1 MFNFST
7 NTLINK
13 TFKMTDL
20 NKQIEASK
28 ECKEDEKIIESVT
41 LKNII
46 SPKTLNSNVDKEIK
60 EIYIFEI
67 IVKERYIPEIF
78 IRELD
83 KNIKLMTLFL
93 IKHEDYECGVIAYK
107 NDKFKDKYYATNWEN
122 RTDYDI
128 PLGSSVSECYKFILS
143 KFLEYLPFE
152 NESVDMYYKRNNQL
166 KKLDFQIDKTQKAIR
181 YETQSKKRFEYN
193 DRLKEYI
200 EDRKS
205 LLEEGK

>member
-107 NDKFKDKYYATNWEN
+107 KDKFKDKYYATNWEN

-166 KKLDFQIDKTQKAIR
+166 KKLDFQINKTQKAIR

-200 EDRKS
+200 EERKS

>member
-13 TFKMTDL
+13 TFKMSDL

-107 NDKFKDKYYATNWEN
+107 KDKFKDKYYATKWEN
-122 RTDYDI
+122 RTNYDI

-193 DRLKEYI
+193 KRLKEYNKEK
-200 EDRKS
+200 ED
-205 LLEEGK
+205 LLKEEH

>member
-13 TFKMTDL
+13 TFKMSDL

-107 NDKFKDKYYATNWEN
+107 KDKFKDKYYATKWEN
-122 RTDYDI
+122 RTNYDI

-200 EDRKS
+200 EERKS

>member
-13 TFKMTDL
+13 TFKLSDL
-20 NKQIEASK
+20 NKQIETSK

-107 NDKFKDKYYATNWEN
+107 KDKFKDKYYATKWEN
-122 RTDYDI
+122 RTNYDI

-200 EDRKS
+200 EERKS
-205 LLEEGK
+205 LLKEGK

>member
-13 TFKMTDL
+13 TFKMSDL

-107 NDKFKDKYYATNWEN
+107 KDKFKDKYYATKWEN
-122 RTDYDI
+122 RTNYDI

-193 DRLKEYI
+193 SRLKEYI
-200 EDRKS
+200 EERKS